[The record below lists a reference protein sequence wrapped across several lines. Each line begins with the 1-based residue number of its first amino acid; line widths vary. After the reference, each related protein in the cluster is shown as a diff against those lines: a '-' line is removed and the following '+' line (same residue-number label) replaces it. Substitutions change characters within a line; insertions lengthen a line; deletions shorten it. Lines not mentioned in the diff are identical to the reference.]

1 MTKNIL
7 ADVSKQEKLWIKNN
21 LTTRYVDA
29 IKKLKKIA
37 KKLKISVDNG
47 LAL

>member
-1 MTKNIL
+1 MKNIP
-7 ADVSKQEKLWIKNN
+7 AEASKLKKLWIKNS
-21 LTTRYVDA
+21 LTTRYVGA

>member
-1 MTKNIL
+1 MKNIL
-7 ADVSKQEKLWIKNN
+7 ADVSKQEKLWIKNS
-21 LTTRYVDA
+21 LTTRCVGE

>member
-1 MTKNIL
+1 MKNIL
-7 ADVSKQEKLWIKNN
+7 ADVSKQEKLWIKNS
-21 LTTRYVDA
+21 LTTRCVGA

-37 KKLKISVDNG
+37 KKLKISVDNR

>member
-1 MTKNIL
+1 MENIPAEAPIL
-7 ADVSKQEKLWIKNN
+7 KKLWIKNS
-21 LTTRYVDA
+21 LTTRYTGA

-37 KKLKISVDNG
+37 KKLKISVDNR

>member
-1 MTKNIL
+1 MKNIP
-7 ADVSKQEKLWIKNN
+7 AEASKLKKLCIKNS
-21 LTTRYVDA
+21 LTTRYVCA

-37 KKLKISVDNG
+37 KKLKISVDNR